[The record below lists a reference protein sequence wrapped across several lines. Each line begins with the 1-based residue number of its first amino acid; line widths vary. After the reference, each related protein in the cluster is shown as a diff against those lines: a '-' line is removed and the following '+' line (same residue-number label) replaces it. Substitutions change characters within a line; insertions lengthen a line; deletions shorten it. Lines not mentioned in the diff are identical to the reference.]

1 MTSALGKKV
10 LITNQIKHRADLS
23 AQLAAAVQDT
33 MVIGE
38 TRILVQTSGLKGSG
52 HSPAACA
59 ENGADQQRQDARPGR
74 SGEHVTERR
83 HPSGELRLRRLN
95 NRSSDIST
103 PSRYSGQ
110 TKGLKSSC
118 ESSVASCL
126 THHMARPNGQN
137 PA

>member
-1 MTSALGKKV
+1 MSARPTMTSALGKKV

-38 TRILVQTSGLKGSG
+38 TRILVQTSGPKGSG

-59 ENGADQQRQDARPGR
+59 ENGADQRRQDARPGR

-83 HPSGELRLRRLN
+83 HPSGELRLCRFEQPVIRHLN
-95 NRSSDIST
+95 
-103 PSRYSGQ
+103 P
-110 TKGLKSSC
+110 
-118 ESSVASCL
+118 E
-126 THHMARPNGQN
+126 PNFG
-137 PA
+137 AD